1 MFRNVTFKNLQ
12 KQNTAAPKPAKQAQ
26 QKLAS
31 SALASAL
38 PGLAQRQSAKAQG
51 NDATGIKRNILSK
64 LSQPFIVRVLLQLLE
79 LGVCICTQLTETAIS
94 VKINHAP

>member
-79 LGVCICTQLTETAIS
+79 LGVCTVGE
-94 VKINHAP
+94 